1 MHIMQTRIQ
10 IHLDTSLKQNL
21 KGLSTQNISKNFK
34 KILTKKKNKQ
44 VWVDA
49 RRHKNRKYYFGTN
62 LSHKIFF
69 VGVSSTGC
77 YTLSHYF
84 AQ

>member
-21 KGLSTQNISKNFK
+21 KVWVPRIFLKISKK
-34 KILTKKKNKQ
+34 SYLKKNKQ

-49 RRHKNRKYYFGTN
+49 GRHNNRKYYFGTN

>member
-44 VWVDA
+44 V
-49 RRHKNRKYYFGTN
+49 
-62 LSHKIFF
+62 
-69 VGVSSTGC
+69 
-77 YTLSHYF
+77 
-84 AQ
+84 